1 MGIVLA
7 RIDNRLLHG
16 IVATQWAGRSG
27 AQRIMIIDDTVA
39 NNELTKASMKLARP
53 TGMAISIITEET
65 ALNNFKAGKY
75 NDHTVFVLVKKPE
88 TLVKLSDIGV
98 IANAVINSDNATI
111 AAPAGVVVVSI
122 EGEEAVKLSQRAYAK
137 PDDIEAYKKLKA
149 AGTKLYAQYVP
160 ADAEVSIDEFLK

>member
-88 TLVKLSDIGV
+88 TLVKLSEIGV
-98 IANAVINSDNATI
+98 KIPELVIGGTVK
-111 AAPAGVVVVSI
+111 PA

-137 PDDIEAYKKLKA
+137 PDDIEADKKLKA

>member
-98 IANAVINSDNATI
+98 KIPELVIGGTVK
-111 AAPAGVVVVSI
+111 PA

-149 AGTKLYAQYVP
+149 SGTKLYAQYVP

>member
-98 IANAVINSDNATI
+98 KIPELVIGGTVK
-111 AAPAGVVVVSI
+111 PA

-137 PDDIEAYKKLKA
+137 PNDIEAYKKLK
-149 AGTKLYAQYVP
+149 V
-160 ADAEVSIDEFLK
+160 AEL

>member
-98 IANAVINSDNATI
+98 KIPELVIGGTVK
-111 AAPAGVVVVSI
+111 PA

-137 PDDIEAYKKLKA
+137 PDDIKAYKKLKA

>member
-88 TLVKLSDIGV
+88 TLVKLSEIGV
-98 IANAVINSDNATI
+98 KIPELVIGGTVK
-111 AAPAGVVVVSI
+111 PA
-122 EGEEAVKLSQRAYAK
+122 EGEEAVRRGAPGQRS
-137 PDDIEAYKKLKA
+137 DLR
-149 AGTKLYAQYVP
+149 Q
-160 ADAEVSIDEFLK
+160 

>member
-75 NDHTVFVLVKKPE
+75 NDHTVFVLVKRPE
-88 TLVKLSDIGV
+88 TLVKLSEIGV
-98 IANAVINSDNATI
+98 KIPELVIGGTVK
-111 AAPAGVVVVSI
+111 PA

-137 PDDIEAYKKLKA
+137 PDDLEA
-149 AGTKLYAQYVP
+149 
-160 ADAEVSIDEFLK
+160 

>member
-88 TLVKLSDIGV
+88 TLVKLSEIGV
-98 IANAVINSDNATI
+98 KIPELVIGGTVK
-111 AAPAGVVVVSI
+111 PA
-122 EGEEAVKLSQRAYAK
+122 EGEEAVKLSQRAYA
-137 PDDIEAYKKLKA
+137 
-149 AGTKLYAQYVP
+149 
-160 ADAEVSIDEFLK
+160 

>member
-75 NDHTVFVLVKKPE
+75 NDHTVFVLVKRPE
-88 TLVKLSDIGV
+88 TLVKIPELVIGGTV
-98 IANAVINSDNATI
+98 K
-111 AAPAGVVVVSI
+111 PE
-122 EGEEAVKLSQRAYAK
+122 EGEEAVKLSKRAYAK
-137 PDDIEAYKKLKA
+137 PDDLEAYKKLKA

-160 ADAEVSIDEFLK
+160 ADAEISVDEFLK

>member
-88 TLVKLSDIGV
+88 TLVKLSEIGV
-98 IANAVINSDNATI
+98 KIPELVIGGTVK
-111 AAPAGVVVVSI
+111 PA

-149 AGTKLYAQYVP
+149 AGTKLHAQ
-160 ADAEVSIDEFLK
+160 

>member
-75 NDHTVFVLVKKPE
+75 NDHTVFVLVKKP
-88 TLVKLSDIGV
+88 VKLTEIGV
-98 IANAVINSDNATI
+98 RVPELVVGGTVK
-111 AAPAGVVVVSI
+111 PA
-122 EGEEAVKLSQRAYAK
+122 EGEEAVKISQRAFAK

-149 AGTKLYAQYVP
+149 SGTKMYAQYVP
-160 ADAEVSIDEFLK
+160 ADAEISMDEFLK

>member
-75 NDHTVFVLVKKPE
+75 NDHTVFVLVKK
-88 TLVKLSDIGV
+88 LSDIGV
-98 IANAVINSDNATI
+98 KIPELVIGGTVK
-111 AAPAGVVVVSI
+111 PA

>member
-88 TLVKLSDIGV
+88 TLVKLTEIGV
-98 IANAVINSDNATI
+98 RVPELVVGGTVK
-111 AAPAGVVVVSI
+111 PA
-122 EGEEAVKLSQRAYAK
+122 EGEEAVKISPRAFAK

-149 AGTKLYAQYVP
+149 SGTKMYAQFVP
-160 ADAEVSIDEFLK
+160 ADAEISMDEFPK

>member
-27 AQRIMIIDDTVA
+27 AQRIMIIDDSVA

-88 TLVKLSDIGV
+88 TLVKLSEIGV
-98 IANAVINSDNATI
+98 KIPELVIGGTVK
-111 AAPAGVVVVSI
+111 PA
-122 EGEEAVKLSQRAYAK
+122 EGEEAVKAIVK
-137 PDDIEAYKKLKA
+137 
-149 AGTKLYAQYVP
+149 
-160 ADAEVSIDEFLK
+160 

>member
-65 ALNNFKAGKY
+65 ALKNFQAGKY
-75 NDHTVFVLVKKPE
+75 NDHTVFVIVKKPE
-88 TLVKLSDIGV
+88 TLVHL
-98 IANAVINSDNATI
+98 AE
-111 AAPAGVVVVSI
+111 AGVKIPELVVGGTVKPA
-122 EGEEAVKLSQRAYAK
+122 EGEKAVKLTQRAYAND
-137 PDDIEAYKKLKA
+137 DDIAAYRKLKA

-160 ADAEVSIDEFLK
+160 ADAVVSLDEYLK

>member
-16 IVATQWAGRSG
+16 IVSTQWAGRSG

-53 TGMAISIITEET
+53 TGMAISIITEEA

-75 NDHTVFVLVKKPE
+75 NDHTVFVLVKRPE
-88 TLVKLSDIGV
+88 TLVKLSEIGV
-98 IANAVINSDNATI
+98 KIPELVIGGTVK
-111 AAPAGVVVVSI
+111 PA
-122 EGEEAVKLSQRAYAK
+122 EGEEAVKLSQRA
-137 PDDIEAYKKLKA
+137 
-149 AGTKLYAQYVP
+149 
-160 ADAEVSIDEFLK
+160 

>member
-39 NNELTKASMKLARP
+39 NNELNKASMKLARP

-88 TLVKLSDIGV
+88 TLVKLTEIGV
-98 IANAVINSDNATI
+98 RVPELVVGGTVK
-111 AAPAGVVVVSI
+111 PA
-122 EGEEAVKLSQRAYAK
+122 EGEEAVKISQRAFAK

-149 AGTKLYAQYVP
+149 SGTKMYAQYVP
-160 ADAEVSIDEFLK
+160 ADAEISMDEFLK

>member
-75 NDHTVFVLVKKPE
+75 NDHTHEHALQLFPKYLVQPRLE
-88 TLVKLSDIGV
+88 
-98 IANAVINSDNATI
+98 
-111 AAPAGVVVVSI
+111 PAGLGLLI
-122 EGEEAVKLSQRAYAK
+122 ILKKTAGPGEGPHAHYHG
-137 PDDIEAYKKLKA
+137 IYKTENTSYKGK
-149 AGTKLYAQYVP
+149 T
-160 ADAEVSIDEFLK
+160 

>member
-98 IANAVINSDNATI
+98 KIPELVIGGTVK
-111 AAPAGVVVVSI
+111 PA

-137 PDDIEAYKKLKA
+137 PDDIEAYKKIKRLREPNSMHSMYLQTQK
-149 AGTKLYAQYVP
+149 
-160 ADAEVSIDEFLK
+160 FLLTNF

>member
-88 TLVKLSDIGV
+88 TLVKLSEIGV
-98 IANAVINSDNATI
+98 KIPELVIGGT
-111 AAPAGVVVVSI
+111 
-122 EGEEAVKLSQRAYAK
+122 VK
-137 PDDIEAYKKLKA
+137 P

>member
-88 TLVKLSDIGV
+88 TLVKLTEIGV
-98 IANAVINSDNATI
+98 KV
-111 AAPAGVVVVSI
+111 PELVVGGTVKPE
-122 EGEEAVKLSQRAYAK
+122 EGEEAVKISPRAFAK

-149 AGTKLYAQYVP
+149 SGTKMYAQYVP
-160 ADAEVSIDEFLK
+160 ADAEISMDEFLK

>member
-88 TLVKLSDIGV
+88 TLVKLSEIGV
-98 IANAVINSDNATI
+98 KIPELVIGGTVK
-111 AAPAGVVVVSI
+111 PA

-149 AGTKLYAQYVP
+149 AVTKLYAQYVP

>member
-98 IANAVINSDNATI
+98 KIPELVIGGTVK
-111 AAPAGVVVVSI
+111 PA
-122 EGEEAVKLSQRAYAK
+122 EGEEAVKLSQRAFAK
-137 PDDIEAYKKLKA
+137 SDDIEAYKNLKA

>member
-98 IANAVINSDNATI
+98 KIPELVIGGTVK
-111 AAPAGVVVVSI
+111 PA

-137 PDDIEAYKKLKA
+137 PDDIEAYRKLKA
-149 AGTKLYAQYVP
+149 AGTCRRRSFY
-160 ADAEVSIDEFLK
+160 

>member
-88 TLVKLSDIGV
+88 TLVKLTEIGV
-98 IANAVINSDNATI
+98 RV
-111 AAPAGVVVVSI
+111 P
-122 EGEEAVKLSQRAYAK
+122 EGEEAVKISPRAFAK

-149 AGTKLYAQYVP
+149 SGTKMYAQYVP
-160 ADAEVSIDEFLK
+160 ADAEISMDEFLK

>member
-88 TLVKLSDIGV
+88 TLVKLSEIGV
-98 IANAVINSDNATI
+98 KIPELVIGGTVK
-111 AAPAGVVVVSI
+111 PA
-122 EGEEAVKLSQRAYAK
+122 EGEEAVKLSQRAFAK
-137 PDDIEAYKKLKA
+137 PDDIEAYKKIKRLR
-149 AGTKLYAQYVP
+149 GTKLYAQYVP

>member
-88 TLVKLSDIGV
+88 TLVKLSEIGV
-98 IANAVINSDNATI
+98 KIPELVIGGTVK
-111 AAPAGVVVVSI
+111 PA

-137 PDDIEAYKKLKA
+137 PDDIEAYNK
-149 AGTKLYAQYVP
+149 
-160 ADAEVSIDEFLK
+160 I

>member
-98 IANAVINSDNATI
+98 KIPELVIGGTVK
-111 AAPAGVVVVSI
+111 PA

-149 AGTKLYAQYVP
+149 AGNQTLCTVCTCRRRSFY
-160 ADAEVSIDEFLK
+160 

>member
-88 TLVKLSDIGV
+88 TLVKLTEIGV
-98 IANAVINSDNATI
+98 RVPELVVGGTVK
-111 AAPAGVVVVSI
+111 PA
-122 EGEEAVKLSQRAYAK
+122 EGEEAVKISPRAFAK

-149 AGTKLYAQYVP
+149 SGTKMYAQYVP
-160 ADAEVSIDEFLK
+160 ADAEISRDEFLK

>member
-88 TLVKLSDIGV
+88 TLVKLTEIGV
-98 IANAVINSDNATI
+98 KVPELVVGGTVK
-111 AAPAGVVVVSI
+111 PA
-122 EGEEAVKLSQRAYAK
+122 EGEEAVKISQRAFAK

-149 AGTKLYAQYVP
+149 SGTKMYAQYVP
-160 ADAEVSIDEFLK
+160 ADAEISMDEFLK